1 MSIQNRFGCIRTVKI
16 IFTTKSFC
24 LSKIP
29 SRVSCEAVGSTAGI
43 KGSAGVAGMAPAIQT
58 QSGSS
63 QCLTDRAGWR
73 HCLAT
78 QNMSVSHQPQHILS
92 LLISNILGKVSAER
106 ITLSSHL
113 ALSLPPP
120 KRDVQSCQDAA
131 WLAQV
136 RNLPCF
142 LQTACVPEEDFV
154 SRTVSLALTEGRCS
168 LASLQ
173 QRARGCQS
181 HVL

>member
-1 MSIQNRFGCIRTVKI
+1 MRLWAAQRASRAQLVLLGWLLQYKHNQGAHSVSQIELVEGTVSQHRT
-16 IFTTKSFC
+16 C
-24 LSKIP
+24 LSLT
-29 SRVSCEAVGSTAGI
+29 SHSTF
-43 KGSAGVAGMAPAIQT
+43 
-58 QSGSS
+58 
-63 QCLTDRAGWR
+63 
-73 HCLAT
+73 
-78 QNMSVSHQPQHILS
+78 S

-181 HVL
+181 RVL